1 MKYKAVI
8 FDFNGT
14 LFYDTPFHNIAWQR
28 VIKEITGR
36 DLDDEE
42 LRCTEKIIR
51 KFCIVSKK
59 I

>member
-36 DLDDEE
+36 DLDDE
-42 LRCTEKIIR
+42 LRVKMHG
-51 KFCIVSKK
+51 KK
-59 I
+59 